1 MSEEVR
7 EFTPEQ
13 LDALLQ
19 QEGDKRVT
27 SALATA
33 RAKWQ
38 KEQEELL
45 VKKENEWKE
54 EYERKATLSAEEKAK
69 EEMQE
74 QINALAKQSDELAK
88 RENILSAK
96 EKLNSA
102 NISSDEYKDILDVLV
117 SSDKEATNKNVDNF
131 ISILGNTKQTLETK
145 IREEL
150 TKVPP
155 PSNNGGGDKE
165 MDKSQ
170 FNKLS
175 YADKVKLKSENPEL
189 FKKLIK

>member
-1 MSEEVR
+1 MNEGVR

-13 LDALLQ
+13 LEALLQ

-175 YADKVKLKSENPEL
+175 YADKVKLKSENREL

>member
-13 LDALLQ
+13 LNALLQ

-45 VKKENEWKE
+45 VKKENERKE

-69 EEMQE
+69 EDTD
-74 QINALAKQSDELAK
+74 L
-88 RENILSAK
+88 
-96 EKLNSA
+96 
-102 NISSDEYKDILDVLV
+102 
-117 SSDKEATNKNVDNF
+117 
-131 ISILGNTKQTLETK
+131 
-145 IREEL
+145 
-150 TKVPP
+150 
-155 PSNNGGGDKE
+155 
-165 MDKSQ
+165 
-170 FNKLS
+170 
-175 YADKVKLKSENPEL
+175 
-189 FKKLIK
+189 

>member
-13 LDALLQ
+13 LNALLQ

-131 ISILGNTKQTLETK
+131 ISILGNTKQT
-145 IREEL
+145 
-150 TKVPP
+150 
-155 PSNNGGGDKE
+155 
-165 MDKSQ
+165 
-170 FNKLS
+170 
-175 YADKVKLKSENPEL
+175 
-189 FKKLIK
+189 